1 MKFFATGVVAVC
13 LGASA
18 YAQQNIPGSN
28 VPPNTPGYTMGKSE
42 DAAER
47 RKQAKPKGQ
56 VRPEGG
62 DAAKSVEISGVP
74 NDRGANSAQK
84 RVQSTRRARELAQST
99 LDSEVKRLR
108 AGASTTFF
116 VAQQQETLSFAEIR
130 EASAQADYA
139 RALAE
144 YDRQLG
150 VTLEKLNIT
159 IDPPK

>member
-18 YAQQNIPGSN
+18 FAQQNIPGSN

-62 DAAKSVEISGVP
+62 DAARSVEISGVP
-74 NDRGANSAQK
+74 NDRSAISAEK
-84 RVQSTRRARELAQST
+84 RVQSRDARRPNARKTTQGGTPDDPLAPA
-99 LDSEVKRLR
+99 K
-108 AGASTTFF
+108 
-116 VAQQQETLSFAEIR
+116 
-130 EASAQADYA
+130 
-139 RALAE
+139 
-144 YDRQLG
+144 
-150 VTLEKLNIT
+150 
-159 IDPPK
+159 

>member
-1 MKFFATGVVAVC
+1 MKNLAAGVVAVC

-62 DAAKSVEISGVP
+62 DASKSVEISGVP
-74 NDRGANSAQK
+74 NDRSAIAGEK
-84 RVQSTRRARELAQST
+84 RVQSRDARRPNARRTTQGGTPDDPLAPA
-99 LDSEVKRLR
+99 K
-108 AGASTTFF
+108 
-116 VAQQQETLSFAEIR
+116 
-130 EASAQADYA
+130 
-139 RALAE
+139 
-144 YDRQLG
+144 
-150 VTLEKLNIT
+150 
-159 IDPPK
+159 

>member
-1 MKFFATGVVAVC
+1 MRVFAVGVVAMC

-62 DAAKSVEISGVP
+62 DAARSVEISGVP
-74 NDRGANSAQK
+74 NDRGAVAGEK
-84 RVQSTRRARELAQST
+84 RKQSRDARRPNARPTTQGGTPDDPLAPA
-99 LDSEVKRLR
+99 K
-108 AGASTTFF
+108 
-116 VAQQQETLSFAEIR
+116 
-130 EASAQADYA
+130 
-139 RALAE
+139 
-144 YDRQLG
+144 
-150 VTLEKLNIT
+150 
-159 IDPPK
+159 